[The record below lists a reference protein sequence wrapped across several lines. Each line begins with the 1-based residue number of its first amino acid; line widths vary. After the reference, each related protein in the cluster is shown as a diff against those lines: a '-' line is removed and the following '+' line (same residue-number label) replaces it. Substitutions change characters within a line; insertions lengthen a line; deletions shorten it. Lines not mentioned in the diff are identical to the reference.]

1 MNATVRTMDERPI
14 ARFTAAGR
22 VAIGVGFVAHPAL
35 AIRPWLGADARRP
48 AVRLLSR
55 ALGARDLV
63 LGIGT
68 LATLEDR
75 AALQR
80 WLRAALVADATD
92 FLVTLAERDAL
103 PRSGRALVLA
113 VAGGAVAMG
122 AAAVAAGSA
131 APR

>member
-1 MNATVRTMDERPI
+1 MMDERLI

-22 VAIGVGFVAHPAL
+22 IAVGAGFVAHPAL
-35 AIRPWLGADARRP
+35 AMRPWLGTEARKP
-48 AVRLLSR
+48 VVRLLSR

-75 AALQR
+75 PALQR
-80 WLRAALVADATD
+80 WLQAALIADTTD
-92 FLVTLAERDAL
+92 FAVTLAERDHL

-113 VAGGAVAMG
+113 IAGGAVALG
-122 AAAVAAGSA
+122 GAAVAAG
-131 APR
+131 RRDTV